1 MKKKFFIIMLILFI
15 ITIVAIYAVY
25 NYRSNMISSQK
36 VNNEYYSYYNK
47 QMLGTELISI
57 INKTIDMNQKND
69 IERDSNNYYIN
80 NEKNSV
86 KIYVRFIYKDETKT
100 IQMEDIEKGGIE
112 EFVQRYSTASFKC
125 SNIEYH
131 TKTKNVKS
139 LTFEEISENN

>member
-69 IERDSNNYYIN
+69 IERDSNNYYID

-86 KIYVRFIYKDETKT
+86 KIYVKFIYKDETKT